1 MKLSIQS
8 TNRTL
13 VFLFFGSNILFVV
26 FLLTMTNGEIADTA
40 AMGDIVFNIALIAV
54 YLVLNRRY
62 QSDYHNLIENFRET
76 MKEEASPH
84 FKSNIHFFLENK
96 EIETLFKKSYI
107 KNNLLKKD
115 FNDLRQVFEKFI
127 PEDIYK
133 EIGFRGYE
141 KIVLGSARTKQLN
154 VMFLDIMGFT
164 GISEQISPERT
175 LLLLNIYFDGI
186 GELIYKHGGYIDK
199 FLGDGIMIIFEQE
212 NSDNALSC
220 AIEIQD
226 FIKRF
231 QISSIGKKIT
241 IGIGI
246 NTGEVIVGTIGTKR
260 RMDATV
266 IGDTVNTASRLEGL
280 TRKYEKSIIL
290 SQSVVDSIANP
301 ERFSLCEIGT
311 VTLKGRERST
321 KIFSLDDFFVMDI

>member
-1 MKLSIQS
+1 MKFSIQRV
-8 TNRTL
+8 NQTL
-13 VFLFFGSNILFVV
+13 IFFFFGSNILFVACILSMTSGRVIDMMALGNIFLNTV
-26 FLLTMTNGEIADTA
+26 FIATY
-40 AMGDIVFNIALIAV
+40 LI
-54 YLVLNRRY
+54 LNRRY
-62 QSDYHNLIENFRET
+62 RQDYTTLIENFRKT
-76 MKEEASPH
+76 MKEETSH
-84 FKSNIHFFLENK
+84 DFKSSSHFFLENK
-96 EIETLFKKSYI
+96 EVETLFKKSYI

-115 FNDLRQVFEKFI
+115 FKDLRQVFKKFI
-127 PEDIYK
+127 PDDIYK

-141 KIVLGSARTKQLN
+141 KIVLGSSRTKHLS

-164 GISEQISPERT
+164 SISEQISPERA

-186 GELIYKHGGYIDK
+186 GELIYKYGGYIDK

-212 NSDNALSC
+212 TSDDALSC

-231 QISSIGKKIT
+231 QVSSIGKKIN

-246 NTGEVIVGTIGTKR
+246 NAGEVIVGTIGTKH

-280 TRKYEKSIIL
+280 TRKYEKNIIL
-290 SQSVVDSIANP
+290 SQSVIDQIKNR
-301 ERFSLCEIGT
+301 ERFSLHEVDT
-311 VTLKGRERST
+311 VTLKGKKQST
-321 KIFSLDDFFVMDI
+321 KIFSLDDFFVMNV

>member
-8 TNRTL
+8 VNRTL
-13 VFLFFGSNILFVV
+13 MFLFFGSNILF
-26 FLLTMTNGEIADTA
+26 
-40 AMGDIVFNIALIAV
+40 IVFILKITSGKMIDIISIGNIFLNTVFIAIYLI
-54 YLVLNRRY
+54 LNNRY
-62 QSDYHNLIENFRET
+62 RNDYNTLIENFRGT
-76 MKEEASPH
+76 MIEEKSH
-84 FKSNIHFFLENK
+84 DFKSNTHFFLENK
-96 EIETLFKKSYI
+96 EVETLFKKSYI
-107 KNNLLKKD
+107 KSNLLKKD
-115 FNDLRQVFEKFI
+115 FNDLHKVFKKFI

-141 KIVLGSARTKQLN
+141 KIVLGSSHTKCLS

-164 GISEQISPERT
+164 AISEQISPERT

-212 NSDNALSC
+212 TSDNALSC

-231 QISSIGKKIT
+231 QISSIGKKIN

-246 NTGEVIVGTIGTKR
+246 NTGEVIVGTIGTKH

-280 TRKYEKSIIL
+280 TRKYGKNIIL
-290 SQSVVDSIANP
+290 SQSVVDKMGNP
-301 ERFSLCEIGT
+301 ERFSLHEIDT
-311 VTLKGRERST
+311 VILKGREQST

>member
-13 VFLFFGSNILFVV
+13 AFLFFGSNILFV
-26 FLLTMTNGEIADTA
+26 LLVLQIANGTGMNATA
-40 AMGDIVFNIALIAV
+40 LGSIIFNTVLIIT
-54 YLVLNRRY
+54 YLTLNRRY
-62 QSDYHNLIENFRET
+62 RDDYHNLIASFRET
-76 MKEEASPH
+76 MKEETSPH
-84 FKSNIHFFLENK
+84 FQSNTHFFLENK

-141 KIVLGSARTKQLN
+141 RIVLGSARTKRLN

-164 GISEQISPERT
+164 SISEQITPERS

-186 GELIYKHGGYIDK
+186 GDLIYKHGGYIDK

-212 NSDNALSC
+212 NSDDALSC

-231 QISSIGKKIT
+231 QISSIGKKIS

-246 NTGEVIVGTIGTKR
+246 NAGEVIVGTIGTKR

-280 TRKYEKSIIL
+280 TRKHEKNIIL

-301 ERFSLCEIGT
+301 ERFSLHKIDT
-311 VTLKGRERST
+311 VTLKGREQST

>member
-8 TNRTL
+8 TNQTII
-13 VFLFFGSNILFVV
+13 FLFFGSNIFFVLFILNV
-26 FLLTMTNGEIADTA
+26 TNGRAIDLMAIGNIILNILFITA
-40 AMGDIVFNIALIAV
+40 YLI
-54 YLVLNRRY
+54 LNRRY
-62 QSDYHNLIENFRET
+62 RSDYNNLMESFRG
-76 MKEEASPH
+76 MVKEGALPD
-84 FKSNIHFFLENK
+84 FKGNIHFFLENK
-96 EIETLFKKSYI
+96 EVETLFKKSYI

-115 FNDLRQVFEKFI
+115 FNDLRRVFEKFI
-127 PEDIYK
+127 PEDIFK

-141 KIVLGSARTKQLN
+141 KIVLGSSHKKHLN

-164 GISEQISPERT
+164 SISEQISPERA

-186 GELIYKHGGYIDK
+186 GELIYKYGGYIDK
-199 FLGDGIMIIFEQE
+199 FLGDGIMIIFEKE
-212 NSDNALSC
+212 TSDNTLAC

-231 QISSIGKKIT
+231 QISSIGKKIN

-266 IGDTVNTASRLEGL
+266 IGDTVNTASRLENL
-280 TRKYEKSIIL
+280 TRKYEKNIIL
-290 SQSVVDSIANP
+290 SQSVIDRIENP
-301 ERFSLCEIGT
+301 ERFSIHEIDT
-311 VTLKGRERST
+311 VFLKGKEQST
-321 KIFSLDDFFVMDI
+321 KIFSLDDFFLMDI